1 MMIMWQAGGQSGN
14 TSGIIS
20 ARIGSTAYFS
30 AEVLP
35 VSQVNTRTFA
45 DEFQLKFVCRASL
58 PGSQTNVNEPEG
70 AILVCTISGFVPMD
84 MTITWEEGGQSDN
97 TSGIIS
103 ASTGN
108 TAHFSL
114 KPLGDSEGNL
124 FVCRVSHPESQ
135 TKVNEPEDKGNGL
148 HENLYRANHKESSL
162 QRAQTILTGMVIG
175 LNASEVSVQWAKN
188 ALLEGHHVNPRVLKG
203 SIKDSLLALSQV
215 VIPYSDWN
223 NGTSYSCTFTRTAGT
238 VEPTQRPE
246 EKSQGEK

>member
-1 MMIMWQAGGQSGN
+1 MPFTLNPKMWAKIFLPFVGLLCGASLPLTSSQADTGAILVCTASGSVPEGMMITWQAGGQSGN
-14 TSGIIS
+14 TSSVIS

-35 VSQVNTRTFA
+35 VSQVNPRTFA

-58 PGSQTNVNEPEG
+58 PGSKTN
-70 AILVCTISGFVPMD
+70 
-84 MTITWEEGGQSDN
+84 
-97 TSGIIS
+97 
-103 ASTGN
+103 
-108 TAHFSL
+108 
-114 KPLGDSEGNL
+114 
-124 FVCRVSHPESQ
+124 
-135 TKVNEPEDKGNGL
+135 VNEPEDKGKGL

-175 LNASEVSVQWAKN
+175 LNASEVSVQWVKN
-188 ALLEGHHVNPRVLKG
+188 ALLEGRHVNPRVLKG

-215 VIPYSDWN
+215 VVPYSDWN
-223 NGTSYSCTFTRTAGT
+223 NGTSYSCTFTRTAGI